1 MEFKVIIPSH
11 KRAKDVLTT
20 SAVANACLCVE
31 ASQEE
36 EYRKHNP
43 NIEIIV
49 HPDEIVG
56 LTAKRQWIIE
66 KFPSCFQ
73 IDDDIKSIQRLYTES
88 GEPTKV
94 DPETAYQLIQQ
105 AGNTAKLLGAHIF
118 GFNHV
123 GNPSNYDPL
132 KPFRL
137 TGYVNTGAFGIIEG
151 HKLYFDTRMKVV
163 EDYQLSCVNAYYHRI
178 CFLDNRFTVIG
189 KDTFS
194 NPGGCSDY
202 RTEEQEGKDTM
213 MLRKVYGEVVE
224 LKKDTG
230 VAKRKHKYQRTLKIP
245 F

>member
-11 KRAKDVLTT
+11 KRAKNVLTT
-20 SAVANACLCVE
+20 QAVANACLCVE
-31 ASQEE
+31 EAQAE

-43 NIEIIV
+43 GIEIIV
-49 HPDEIVG
+49 HPNEIIG

-66 KFPSCFQ
+66 NFPNSFQ
-73 IDDDIKSIQRLYTES
+73 IDDDIKSIQRLYTEK
-88 GEPTKV
+88 GEETKV
-94 DPETAYQLIQQ
+94 DPETAYQIIQQ
-105 AGNTAKLLGAHIF
+105 TGNTAKLLGAYIF

-132 KPFRL
+132 KPFKI

-163 EDYQLSCVNAYYHRI
+163 EDYQLSCVNMYYHRI

-189 KDTFS
+189 MKTFA

-202 RTEEQEGKDTM
+202 RTEEQEKIDTL
-213 MLRKVYGEVVE
+213 MLRKVYGEVIE
-224 LKKDTG
+224 LKQDTA
-230 VAKRKHKYQRTLKIP
+230 VAKRKHQYQRTLKPP